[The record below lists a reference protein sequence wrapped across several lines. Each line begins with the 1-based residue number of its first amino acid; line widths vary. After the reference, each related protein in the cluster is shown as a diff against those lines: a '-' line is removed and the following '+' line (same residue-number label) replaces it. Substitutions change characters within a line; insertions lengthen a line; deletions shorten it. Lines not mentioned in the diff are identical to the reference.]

1 MSATTSI
8 LMYPEAR
15 TSLLQLGFDTNT
27 KTLDDLIEEDI
38 IKPYSTVIEFV
49 SSGLEAE
56 DADKAIRQD
65 IANKLNMPIYK
76 DASYFLVIF
85 RSYQVY
91 SFHVYPFSSLP
102 PQRLHYTLANG
113 GSWIDSYPLDGLY
126 TANLQSKKYVGCTLR
141 ISGNVKSLR
150 IGGYTDQVMKVNEEY
165 TIAKWHSDEVKL
177 CAPISTNVLSIQY
190 LNSSLQY
197 AGVVEINQTGII
209 VSPRGKDIP
218 ADTSLLNVFTYI

>member
-15 TSLLQLGFDTNT
+15 TSLIQLGFDTNT

-56 DADKAIRQD
+56 DADTAIRQD

-91 SFHVYPFSSLP
+91 SFHVYPFS
-102 PQRLHYTLANG
+102 
-113 GSWIDSYPLDGLY
+113 
-126 TANLQSKKYVGCTLR
+126 
-141 ISGNVKSLR
+141 
-150 IGGYTDQVMKVNEEY
+150 
-165 TIAKWHSDEVKL
+165 
-177 CAPISTNVLSIQY
+177 
-190 LNSSLQY
+190 
-197 AGVVEINQTGII
+197 
-209 VSPRGKDIP
+209 
-218 ADTSLLNVFTYI
+218 